1 MAAHREER
9 VLGGHPRYCVCTNAS
24 RGLSAIAEFLVYT
37 LNTFVKPL
45 TVRTEI
51 LSGQSCGHTA
61 FQVRSSTASK
71 VSTQTA
77 AV

>member
-24 RGLSAIAEFLVYT
+24 RGLSAIAEFLVY
-37 LNTFVKPL
+37 TFVKPL